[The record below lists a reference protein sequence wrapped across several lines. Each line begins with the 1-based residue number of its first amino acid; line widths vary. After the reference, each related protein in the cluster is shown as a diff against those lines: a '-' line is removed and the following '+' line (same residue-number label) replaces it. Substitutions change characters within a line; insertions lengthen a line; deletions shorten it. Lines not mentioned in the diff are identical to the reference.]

1 MNWVMSDCHIL
12 QSLVS
17 HCVVMSSTCSRS
29 WASKSSRFSSTISE
43 IGRFKGLLQKELSY
57 DILEHWTRKAE
68 LQITIGKLEEA
79 TSTIE
84 EIGEPLLNRGYQEEV
99 IRLARR
105 LFAEVDWAESCAAY
119 KDFDA
124 VLERCLTA
132 MVQVAHPA
140 TEALLE
146 RYEQAMPGKG
156 AQYILLCDLRCY
168 AYWYSERYDLAIHWG
183 ERGAKLKDASAVDTA
198 FSTKH
203 NLALSLRDGGRVAHA
218 LEMFLDGEALEVVT
232 RPGERVAGRGA
243 HFYGNEGRCLFVAGK
258 PASALACYV
267 KSAQLLDEDRG
278 HRADLN
284 KGYIRS
290 WIAELLTQRDDVA
303 GGVEFPHRVAGAGG
317 APGDLLRAHRAPL

>member
-1 MNWVMSDCHIL
+1 M
-12 QSLVS
+12 
-17 HCVVMSSTCSRS
+17 
-29 WASKSSRFSSTISE
+29 
-43 IGRFKGLLQKELSY
+43 LQKELSY
-57 DILEHWTRKAE
+57 DILAHWTRKAE

-132 MVQVAHPA
+132 MVQVGHPA

-243 HFYGNEGRCLFVAGK
+243 HFYGNVGRCLFVAGK
-258 PASALACYV
+258 PARCKVRPMRLIVLSPSLRRV
-267 KSAQLLDEDRG
+267 WLFF
-278 HRADLN
+278 
-284 KGYIRS
+284 
-290 WIAELLTQRDDVA
+290 
-303 GGVEFPHRVAGAGG
+303 VERFFAYS
-317 APGDLLRAHRAPL
+317 

>member
-1 MNWVMSDCHIL
+1 M
-12 QSLVS
+12 
-17 HCVVMSSTCSRS
+17 
-29 WASKSSRFSSTISE
+29 
-43 IGRFKGLLQKELSY
+43 
-57 DILEHWTRKAE
+57 
-68 LQITIGKLEEA
+68 
-79 TSTIE
+79 
-84 EIGEPLLNRGYQEEV
+84 LNRGYQEEV

-132 MVQVAHPA
+132 MVQVGHPA

-290 WIAELLTQRDDVA
+290 WIAELLTQRGERELAAASYRAAACIWKETSPPRSDQAAARLRELVGDHSELGA
-303 GGVEFPHRVAGAGG
+303 YCEEAQWRVEERFGEWLNRQ
-317 APGDLLRAHRAPL
+317 